1 MDGDG
6 DRDILTSDR
15 KGPMRGCRWLEN
27 PGPGDP
33 QKNPW
38 TNHFIGCRD
47 KEVLFLTVA
56 DIDEDGFQDVLVA
69 ARSSKRSQVVILRRL
84 DSAGDAWKEYVI
96 PYPQQTGLAKAVVVG
111 DIDLDGNK
119 DIVFSCESANA
130 PKSGV
135 MWLSYNKEPFD
146 GDWRAHDISGPKGIK
161 YDRMEML
168 DIDHDGDLDII
179 TCEERENKKGLG
191 LFWYENSLSS
201 RKND

>member
-27 PGPGDP
+27 PGPDDP
-33 QKNPW
+33 KKSPW
-38 TNHFIGCRD
+38 KNHFIGCRD
-47 KEVLFLTVA
+47 KEVLFLTVV

-69 ARSSKRSQVVILRRL
+69 AKSSKRSQVVLLRRL

-96 PYPQQTGLAKAVVVG
+96 PYPQQTGSAKAVVVG
-111 DIDLDGNK
+111 
-119 DIVFSCESANA
+119 
-130 PKSGV
+130 
-135 MWLSYNKEPFD
+135 
-146 GDWRAHDISGPKGIK
+146 
-161 YDRMEML
+161 

-179 TCEERENKKGLG
+179 TCEERENKMGLG
-191 LFWYENSLSS
+191 LFWYENPLSS